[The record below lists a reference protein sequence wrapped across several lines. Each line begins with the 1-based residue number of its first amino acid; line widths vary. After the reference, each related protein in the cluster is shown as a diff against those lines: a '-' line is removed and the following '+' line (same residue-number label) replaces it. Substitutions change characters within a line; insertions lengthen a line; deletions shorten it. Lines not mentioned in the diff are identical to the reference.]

1 MQSKIVY
8 IRHYESLCALPLYL
22 KFQTPSPVIPIPVPF
37 SVRFSQHPDS
47 MQIGKVAFNQQPLL
61 QHPHSLK
68 RICFCHNKIYLTL
81 HDALHYCSNPNS
93 SSSWLAWQSSFYSPP
108 LYSVGDVWF
117 PPPSPLHTRT
127 HTVHIPPHSPPTP
140 PPLLQA
146 INNDG
151 SRSNMDLLYLRSL
164 LNVCIL
170 DNSYFSYSA
179 YKKTHRLKVK
189 GTSVYDE

>member
-108 LYSVGDVWF
+108 LYSVGDDW
-117 PPPSPLHTRT
+117 SPLLSTRKPCNPPKNLRLNP
-127 HTVHIPPHSPPTP
+127 IPTLLTRGWIIAG
-140 PPLLQA
+140 PLGVKMEWLPE
-146 INNDG
+146 DF
-151 SRSNMDLLYLRSL
+151 LREIEPKSK
-164 LNVCIL
+164 NGC
-170 DNSYFSYSA
+170 
-179 YKKTHRLKVK
+179 
-189 GTSVYDE
+189 

>member
-8 IRHYESLCALPLYL
+8 IRHYESLCGLPLYL
-22 KFQTPSPVIPIPVPF
+22 MFQTPSPVIPIPVPF

-47 MQIGKVAFNQQPLL
+47 MQIGKVAFNHNIQTLW
-61 QHPHSLK
+61 
-68 RICFCHNKIYLTL
+68 REFFCVIIKFTWPFMMPCTIVLTPTPPPV
-81 HDALHYCSNPNS
+81 D
-93 SSSWLAWQSSFYSPP
+93 WQSSFYSPP

-117 PPPSPLHTRT
+117 PPSSPLHTRT
-127 HTVHIPPHSPPTP
+127 HTVHIPPHSPPTSPP

-170 DNSYFSYSA
+170 DNSFYSYSE
-179 YKKTHRLKVK
+179 Y
-189 GTSVYDE
+189 